1 MESAR
6 TKATTT
12 PPAIVAIDTFT
23 FKAINATKAIEP
35 QSEEV
40 AIVSRCSRT
49 GSN

>member
-12 PPAIVAIDTFT
+12 PPMIVAIDTST
-23 FKAINATKAIEP
+23 LKPTKATKAIEP

-40 AIVSRCSRT
+40 AIVSR
-49 GSN
+49 

>member
-6 TKATTT
+6 TTATTT
-12 PPAIVAIDTFT
+12 PPLMVAIDTST
-23 FKAINATKAIEP
+23 FKAIKQTKAIEP

-40 AIVSRCSRT
+40 AIVSRWSRT